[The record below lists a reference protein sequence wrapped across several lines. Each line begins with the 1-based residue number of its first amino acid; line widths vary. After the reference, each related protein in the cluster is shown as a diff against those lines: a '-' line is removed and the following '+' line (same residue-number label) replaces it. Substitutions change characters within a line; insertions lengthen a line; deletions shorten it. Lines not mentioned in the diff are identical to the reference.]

1 MKAKVNKLS
10 DIDSRNPFLV
20 PENYFENL
28 NDEAMS
34 RLPQKEIIEPIKVSL
49 WTKVKLLVYLAA
61 MFVGAFFFIQVLFNT
76 TGTNI
81 EDSTQQDAVA
91 NQYIS
96 STDKYWSNVQVTEDE
111 FYNYLED
118 QLASDG
124 YYDYMYNQVSF

>member
-1 MKAKVNKLS
+1 M
-10 DIDSRNPFLV
+10 
-20 PENYFENL
+20 
-28 NDEAMS
+28 
-34 RLPQKEIIEPIKVSL
+34 
-49 WTKVKLLVYLAA
+49 
-61 MFVGAFFFIQVLFNT
+61 LFNT

-81 EDSTQQDAVA
+81 EDSAQQDAVA